1 MHDIQRLLGG
11 FKAFRRRYY
20 QEDPTL
26 YRSLCEGQRPA
37 TLVIT
42 CCDSRVDP
50 ALMLGCEPGEL
61 FVVRNV
67 ANLVPPYG
75 RGESHQGVLAAI
87 QFAVEQLAVER
98 IIVLGHSQCG
108 GIRALMEQSLS
119 TQAEAGVVGR
129 WVSVADEAR
138 REVMARMPHAAL
150 SRRCR
155 ACEKAAIRVSL
166 RNLESFACVR
176 ERQAQGALSIHG
188 WHFDMARGEL
198 EVYSS
203 QADAFLPL
211 CLSEPAPDS
220 ARAECPDPIWL
231 NPAALT
237 RAPAAL
243 PLY

>member
-11 FKAFRRRYY
+11 FKEFRQRYY
-20 QEDPTL
+20 QDHPAL
-26 YRSLCEGQRPA
+26 YQDLCTGQRPA
-37 TLVIT
+37 TLVIS

-75 RGESHQGVLAAI
+75 RGDSHQGVLAAI

-98 IIVLGHSQCG
+98 IIILGHSQCG
-108 GIRALMEQSLS
+108 GIRALMAQSFT
-119 TQAEAGVVGR
+119 TQDEAGVVGR
-129 WVSVADEAR
+129 WVSVAEPAR
-138 REVMARMPHAAL
+138 REVMARMPGAPFEMC
-150 SRRCR
+150 CR
-155 ACEKAAIRVSL
+155 ACEKAAIKVSL

-176 ERQAQGALSIHG
+176 QRREQGRLSLHG

-198 EVYSS
+198 EAYSP

-211 CLSEPAPDS
+211 CLSEPGFEPHLHLPATVDGG
-220 ARAECPDPIWL
+220 AD
-231 NPAALT
+231 PAAAVIL
-237 RAPAAL
+237 A
-243 PLY
+243 

>member
-1 MHDIQRLLGG
+1 VHDIQRLLGG
-11 FKAFRRRYY
+11 FKGFRRRYY
-20 QEDPTL
+20 QEDPSL
-26 YRSLCEGQRPA
+26 YQSLCAGQRPA
-37 TLVIT
+37 TLLIA

-75 RGESHQGVLAAI
+75 RGDSHQGVLAAI

-108 GIRALMEQSLS
+108 GIRALMEQSLT
-119 TQAEAGVVGR
+119 TQDEAGVVGR
-129 WVSVADEAR
+129 WVSVAETAR
-138 REVMARMPHAAL
+138 REVMDRMPGAAFEM
-150 SRRCR
+150 RCR

-166 RNLESFACVR
+166 RNLESFSCVR
-176 ERQAQGALSIHG
+176 ERRERGALSLHG

-198 EVYSS
+198 EVYSP

-211 CLSEPAPDS
+211 CLSGPAPDP
-220 ARAECPDPIWL
+220 AWAERHVPPRESL
-231 NPAALT
+231 ALQ
-237 RAPAAL
+237 
-243 PLY
+243 LY

>member
-11 FKAFRRRYY
+11 FKGFRRRYY
-20 QEDPTL
+20 QEDPSL
-26 YRSLCEGQRPA
+26 YQSLCAGQRPA
-37 TLVIT
+37 TLLSA

-75 RGESHQGVLAAI
+75 RGDSHQGVLAAI

-108 GIRALMEQSLS
+108 GIRALMEQSLT
-119 TQAEAGVVGR
+119 TQDEAGVVGR
-129 WVSVADEAR
+129 WVSVAETAR
-138 REVMARMPHAAL
+138 REVMDRMPGAAFEM
-150 SRRCR
+150 RCR

-166 RNLESFACVR
+166 RNLESFSCVR
-176 ERQAQGALSIHG
+176 ERRERGALSLHG

-198 EVYSS
+198 EVYSP

-211 CLSEPAPDS
+211 CLSGPAPDP
-220 ARAECPDPIWL
+220 AWAEHHVPPRESL
-231 NPAALT
+231 ALQ
-237 RAPAAL
+237 
-243 PLY
+243 LY

>member
-1 MHDIQRLLGG
+1 MHDIQRLLSG
-11 FKAFRRRYY
+11 FDRFRRRYY
-20 QEDPTL
+20 QEDPAL
-26 YRSLCEGQRPA
+26 YRSLCAGQHPG
-37 TLVIT
+37 TLVIA

-108 GIRALMEQSLS
+108 GIHALMRQSF
-119 TQAEAGVVGR
+119 TTRAEAGVVGR
-129 WVSVADEAR
+129 WVSVAEPAR
-138 REVMARMPHAAL
+138 REVLARMPGASL
-150 SRRCR
+150 DQCCR
-155 ACEKAAIRVSL
+155 ACEKAAIQISL
-166 RNLESFACVR
+166 RNLESFSCVR
-176 ERQAQGALSIHG
+176 ERRRRGALSLHG

-198 EVYSS
+198 EVYSP

-211 CLSEPAPDS
+211 CLSEPGP
-220 ARAECPDPIWL
+220 RRKT
-231 NPAALT
+231 PAARPARPDGGIG
-237 RAPAAL
+237 RAAAIL
-243 PLY
+243 A

>member
-1 MHDIQRLLGG
+1 VHDIQRLLSG
-11 FKAFRRRYY
+11 FDRFRRRYY
-20 QEDPTL
+20 QEDPAL
-26 YRSLCEGQRPA
+26 YRSLCAGQHPG
-37 TLVIT
+37 TLVIA

-108 GIRALMEQSLS
+108 GIHALMRQSF
-119 TQAEAGVVGR
+119 TTRAEAGVVGR
-129 WVSVADEAR
+129 WVSVAEPAR
-138 REVMARMPHAAL
+138 REVLARMPGASL
-150 SRRCR
+150 DQCCR
-155 ACEKAAIRVSL
+155 ACEKAAIRISL
-166 RNLESFACVR
+166 RNLESFSCVR
-176 ERQAQGALSIHG
+176 ERRARGALSLHG

-198 EVYSS
+198 EVYSP

-211 CLSEPAPDS
+211 CLSEPGP
-220 ARAECPDPIWL
+220 R
-231 NPAALT
+231 
-237 RAPAAL
+237 RKAPAARPARPDGGIGRAAAIL
-243 PLY
+243 A